1 MRFRKKVKIM
11 KGLSINLSGS
21 GASLSIGGRGAS
33 VTVGKKGT
41 YLNTSIPGTGIYNR
55 QKIGGGNYGG
65 HTAYSNSSE
74 NQKSFFNISLELD
87 EKGNPVLTV
96 KDING
101 YEVTDESI
109 IRKIKRDE
117 QYKENVEKLSNKRK
131 QEIEDNL
138 KGFIEIYKSTPNINP
153 DEYAEKKLKYLSLHK
168 YNRKKFNKSE
178 PNIEEVIQTL
188 TLEAKQQISS
198 ILFWQNKK
206 KRIQYIE
213 DNKESRLETELSNWE
228 KLKSEFEA
236 NEDRIEIEQNEI
248 LHNEFLS
255 QKKELEGYIN
265 GEEEF
270 VSNKIETILNE
281 ITLTVDFSVDFEYDK
296 SNSILYIDLDLPEI
310 EDLPIEK
317 VNTLSSGKISIK
329 EKTQKERKQEYA
341 LCVCGIAYYF
351 AGLFFNIT
359 SNIKTIQ
366 ISGYTQRLNKKS
378 GDIEDEYIYS
388 IRFGKEKFKTLK
400 IKNIDPVEAM
410 TNFENI
416 CNINST
422 YDFKTIVPFDKI

>member
-33 VTVGKKGT
+33 VTIGKKGT
-41 YLNTSIPGTGIYNR
+41 YLNTNIPGTGIYNR
-55 QKIGGGNYGG
+55 QKIGGSNYGG
-65 HTAYSNSSE
+65 QTTYRNSSE
-74 NQKSFFNISLELD
+74 TQKSFFKVSLELD

-101 YEVTDESI
+101 YDVTDESI
-109 IRKIKRDE
+109 IRKIKRDN
-117 QYKENVEKLSNKRK
+117 QYKENVEILSNKRK

-138 KGFIEIYKSTPNINP
+138 KGFLDIFKSTPNINP

-178 PNIEEVIQTL
+178 PDIEEIIQTL

-213 DNKESRLETELSNWE
+213 ENKESRYKAELKNWE
-228 KLKSEFEA
+228 ELKNEFEA
-236 NEDRIEIEQNEI
+236 KEDLIEVEQNEI
-248 LHNEFLS
+248 LQNEFLF
-255 QKKELEGYIN
+255 QKRELEGYIK
-265 GEEEF
+265 GEEDF
-270 VSNKIETILNE
+270 VSNKIESILNE

-310 EDLPIEK
+310 EDLPVEK

-341 LCVCGIAYYF
+341 ICVCGIAYYF

-359 SNIKTIQ
+359 SKIKTVQ

-378 GDIEDEYIYS
+378 GNIDDEYIYS
-388 IRFGKEKFKTLK
+388 IRFGKEVFKTLK

-410 TNFENI
+410 SNFENV
-416 CNINST
+416 CNINSS
-422 YDFKTIVPFDKI
+422 YDFKTILPFDKI